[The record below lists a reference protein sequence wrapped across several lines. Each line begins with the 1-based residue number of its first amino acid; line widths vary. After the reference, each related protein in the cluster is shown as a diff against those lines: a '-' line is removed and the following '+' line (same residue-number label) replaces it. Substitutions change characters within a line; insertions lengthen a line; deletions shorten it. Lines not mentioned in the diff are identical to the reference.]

1 VKKLDP
7 AGKRE
12 LAKTLM
18 EQADKDDAK
27 EPEAKA

>member
-12 LAKTLM
+12 LA
-18 EQADKDDAK
+18 EQLLAQAEKDAAK
-27 EPEAKA
+27 QPA